1 MARRRLRTLTLCVLV
16 AWALAGCAL
25 AHPFTPQ
32 TRTPQT
38 LTPQTLAQ
46 DGGLRVTVQIA
57 CSAEQDCAF
66 TSAFAQ
72 TMRALQ
78 QRARVGLGVP
88 NASVKRLDGAQIEVD
103 LPGYTNQQT
112 AASALTTQGLVQF
125 IETSGVSLDLGT
137 KVNENQYPV
146 LFTGAQLDPGSIN
159 ETLDQNN
166 LPIVTFEF
174 QGPAHAQFAAYTRNN
189 AGDYLTI
196 TVDNV
201 VIESAQIQS
210 EIDGEG
216 EINGFKSLAAA
227 QALAAE
233 LKSPP
238 LPAPVTLVSAQVVSA
253 SGA

>member
-1 MARRRLRTLTLCVLV
+1 MMFCVLV
-16 AWALAGCAL
+16 VWALAGCAL

-38 LTPQTLAQ
+38 RTPQTRTQ
-46 DGGLRVTVQIA
+46 DGGLRVTVQLA
-57 CSAEQDCAF
+57 CSADQDCAF

-72 TMRALQ
+72 TMNALR

-88 NASVKRLDGAQIEVD
+88 DASVKRLDGTQIEID
-103 LPGYTNQQT
+103 LPGYTNQQV
-112 AASALTTQGLVQF
+112 AVGALTSQGLVQF
-125 IETSGVSLDLGT
+125 IDTDGAPVAVGT
-137 KVNENQYPV
+137 KVAANQYPV
-146 LFTGAQLDPGSIN
+146 LFTGAQLDSGSIN
-159 ETLDQNN
+159 VTLDQNN
-166 LPIVTFEF
+166 QPIVTFEF
-174 QGPAHAQFAAYTRNN
+174 QGPTRAQFAVYTRNN

-210 EIDGEG
+210 EIDGQG
-216 EINGFKSLAAA
+216 QINGFKRMADA